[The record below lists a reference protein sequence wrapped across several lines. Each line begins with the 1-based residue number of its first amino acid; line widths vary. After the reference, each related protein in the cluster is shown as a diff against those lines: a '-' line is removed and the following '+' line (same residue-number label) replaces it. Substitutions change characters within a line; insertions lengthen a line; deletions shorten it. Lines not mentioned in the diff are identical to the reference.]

1 MIKRSLLAA
10 AGVAVAGLIVASVG
24 LASASAPS
32 GQVMVGNTSFD
43 FSTGHFVGGGGTIE
57 PAYDDSTGS
66 LTYIRTPNNVAVH
79 PAQKIDSATGLP
91 VNVAPIYL
99 PVYPKSFLSSDPS
112 VTLNCFHLP
121 ADNCADHGNAVAGA
135 AEGLDPTVYGAG
147 VAGHD
152 HLIGVAS
159 TGGDFN
165 VIWEPVLVLFNTTA
179 AVHHITKLSEITSLL
194 NTVDPVTM
202 KPLAREVPLPQLD
215 FHCSVVSPAAYNNGT
230 PGPSLTPVPNP

>member
-1 MIKRSLLAA
+1 LLAV
-10 AGVAVAGLIVASVG
+10 AGVAVAGLIVASIG

-43 FSTGHFVGGGGTIE
+43 SSTGHFVGGGGTIE
-57 PAYDDSTGS
+57 PTYDYSTGL
-66 LTYIRTPNNVAVH
+66 LTYIRTPNNAAVH
-79 PAQKIDSATGLP
+79 PPVNPKMRMVNGLPFP

-99 PVYPKSFLSSDPS
+99 PVYPKSFLQSDPS

-135 AEGLDPTVYGAG
+135 AESLGNPTVYGAG

-165 VIWEPVLVLFNTTA
+165 VIWEPVLVLFNNTA
-179 AVHHITKLSEITSLL
+179 AVHHITTLSDLLSEINSS
-194 NTVDPVTM
+194 NVTQIG
-202 KPLAREVPLPQLD
+202 LPQLD
-215 FHCSVVSPAAYNNGT
+215 FHCSVVSAAAYNNGI
-230 PGPSLTPVPNP
+230 PGPNLPPDPNP